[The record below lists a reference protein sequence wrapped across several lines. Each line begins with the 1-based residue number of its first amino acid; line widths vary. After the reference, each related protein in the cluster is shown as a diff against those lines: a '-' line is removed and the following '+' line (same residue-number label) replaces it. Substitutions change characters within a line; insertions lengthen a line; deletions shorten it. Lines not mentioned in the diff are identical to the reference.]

1 MLASLLLLSHLANAG
16 SEVGSVKKL
25 GVGVTTGDPY
35 IGVTGKYWVSDDSGF
50 AVYVGSAVVYHTAKV
65 SFQSNFL
72 TVGEDWSFGR
82 LPIYWHADAVAG
94 LYTVPNYVAPV
105 VAVGGGAGTAL
116 QFQAVPAEVF
126 GELGLAAG
134 YNGFCANN
142 AALVGAACFFR
153 PLVSFG
159 GRWYF

>member
-1 MLASLLLLSHLANAG
+1 MLTSLLLLSHLANAG

-35 IGVTGKYWVSDDSGF
+35 VGVTGKYWVSDKSGF
-50 AVYVGSAVVYHTAKV
+50 AVYAGSAFTYHTVKA
-65 SFQSNFL
+65 SFQSNFV

-82 LPIYWHADAVAG
+82 LPIYWHADVLVGA
-94 LYTVPNYVAPV
+94 YTVPPYVEPV

-116 QFQAVPAEVF
+116 QFEAVPAEVF
-126 GELGLAAG
+126 GELGLAGG
-134 YNGFCANN
+134 YNGFCASY
-142 AALVGAACFFR
+142 AAYAGAACFVR